1 VQATEVV
8 YTRVRGIIYRTKF
21 LTKKVKRSDKIP
33 VIRHIGIKSLFFK
46 IILLYFKLF
55 LWRTF
60 LSRVLYCRI
69 LRLHIIDVYTGVIL
83 FSGMALF
90 PLQFLLI
97 ERFNNVLKPL

>member
-1 VQATEVV
+1 MQATEVV

-60 LSRVLYCRI
+60 L